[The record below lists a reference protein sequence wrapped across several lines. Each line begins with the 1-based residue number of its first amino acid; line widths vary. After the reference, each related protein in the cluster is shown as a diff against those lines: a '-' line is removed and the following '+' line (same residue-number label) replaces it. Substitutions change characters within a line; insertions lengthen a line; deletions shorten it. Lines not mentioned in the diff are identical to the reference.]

1 MVPEHLLAR
10 WGDDDRYEAEH
21 IALTFYN
28 AVDAAFAA
36 AYDRYKGGSRNE
48 ACRAVLMS
56 MSACKAEASAAYLKA
71 WRATEARL
79 CRTALG
85 EV

>member
-28 AVDAAFAA
+28 AVEAAFAA
-36 AYDRYKGGSRNE
+36 AYDRYKDGSRNQACHDVLLAMIE
-48 ACRAVLMS
+48 AKS
-56 MSACKAEASAAYLKA
+56 KASTAYLNE

-79 CRTALG
+79 GRS
-85 EV
+85 E